1 MTGFAGMVISFA
13 PAIGPT
19 YGGIVSETM
28 SWRMIFWLILPLAL
42 ISLVIGQLTIDT
54 QPIGNPKRFSYLSLF
69 LLGLALILVV
79 YSVSLIG
86 NGGLTGRFWFSLC
99 LGIIFSLLF
108 IYVNNSGH
116 SQLLNLSIFR
126 VVPIRLSTITYF
138 NLQFINIG
146 ISLVIPVYMQ
156 YVLHSSAMVAG
167 LVLLPG
173 SAIGAIIA
181 PLGGRWADQ
190 QGYAKPVITGSALL
204 VIGASCFILFQSR
217 LTALTVAIFFLILR
231 IGFNLSFSCTISN
244 ASMLVKQENSSDVNS
259 VFNMVQQFAGSM
271 GTGLLAS
278 LVAYF
283 QNQSTGSLINRTMI
297 GGRVDYLIVAC
308 LALVTLI
315 TVILNYRIQEKNKLN

>member
-1 MTGFAGMVISFA
+1 
-13 PAIGPT
+13 
-19 YGGIVSETM
+19 
-28 SWRMIFWLILPLAL
+28 MIFWLILPLAL

-204 VIGASCFILFQSR
+204 VIGVSCFILFQAR
-217 LTALTVAIFFLILR
+217 LTALTVATFFLILR

-297 GGRVDYLIVAC
+297 GGRIDYLIVTC